1 MNKGSKTGAQR
12 RVNPVNTSATTAV
25 EAARV
30 ATEHLLKQ
38 GAQKIAVLGHQED
51 RTQATSRLRFQ
62 GYEKA
67 LAGAGIPQDPNLIGT
82 VIDTIYPH
90 MGTIANTALNK
101 LFGPTSPLEDP
112 RQKHVITEFE
122 LIMRT

>member
-1 MNKGSKTGAQR
+1 M
-12 RVNPVNTSATTAV
+12 
-25 EAARV
+25 